1 MKLIISIC
9 IFFTL
14 SISNYQSVYSQSL
27 EVIKVNKAFI
37 YQDSLA
43 KTFERIIPS
52 DGPEASVLWNAP
64 SFKFLYSISDTLR
77 IKQLVN
83 HLGEQFL
90 NDKIKRIVKKENQ
103 KQEKD
108 IFCISLRYNKQ
119 GKMAS
124 VSIVIGE
131 KLRDKITDKGVR
143 ELYAAIKRSTIG
155 PQFLEDATRIDEN
168 QPDATTGRLQIYL
181 VPTNNSTT
189 FDWMT
194 VDLD

>member
-108 IFCISLRYNKQ
+108 IFRISLRYNKQ

-131 KLRDKITDKGVR
+131 QLRDKITDKGVR
-143 ELYAAIKRSTIG
+143 ELYAAIKLSTIG